1 MHKGQ
6 LWREKMQSFPSFF
19 CDDDV
24 RHKTHKT
31 FSAVDAAKP
40 GKVLTHQSR
49 LTTKLKGF
57 AALNWCMFFTMPLS
71 LNVERRGKQTAIS
84 AAYGNLFS
92 AMLTNKL

>member
-1 MHKGQ
+1 MT
-6 LWREKMQSFPSFF
+6 REKKMQSFPSPF
-19 CDDDV
+19 CDDDDV

-31 FSAVDAAKP
+31 FSAVVVWQSS
-40 GKVLTHQSR
+40 VLTHQSR
-49 LTTKLKGF
+49 LTTKLKEF
-57 AALNWCMFFTMPLS
+57 AALNWRMFFTMPLS